1 MKDKAKLASPKRSF
15 ERPAQN
21 SKISDDIV
29 VASSSIPKA
38 LRKKSV
44 KRRGNIENLEGEC
57 YISFQKLLSNELR
70 KVDRRDS
77 YIFDAHMRRSNS
89 NLDHSG
95 VAINSKPIQKINSD
109 NNEAEVVDIEHKR
122 FSEQLWLY
130 GKKIGHAKGI
140 FNIKLGK
147 SIHQMGVGLMTENG
161 VKFSTSLILDGPL
174 KSNKISGVFLK
185 YRDKAEIPE
194 KYKGLSKLKNELIYL
209 ESSKKGRSI
218 KGLQE
223 REVLLKQIVEILS
236 DNVGSKNT
244 EMYENELSLIKTQDL
259 FLTLCLH

>member
-1 MKDKAKLASPKRSF
+1 
-15 ERPAQN
+15 
-21 SKISDDIV
+21 
-29 VASSSIPKA
+29 
-38 LRKKSV
+38 
-44 KRRGNIENLEGEC
+44 
-57 YISFQKLLSNELR
+57 
-70 KVDRRDS
+70 
-77 YIFDAHMRRSNS
+77 MRRSNS
-89 NLDHSG
+89 NLDQSSIP
-95 VAINSKPIQKINSD
+95 VNSNPIRKINSG
-109 NNEAEVVDIEHKR
+109 NNESEAVDSEHKR

-174 KSNKISGVFLK
+174 KSNKISGIFLK
-185 YRDKAEIPE
+185 YRDKAEIPD
-194 KYKGLSKLKNELIYL
+194 KYKDLSKLKNELIYL

-223 REVLLKQIVEILS
+223 REILLKRILEILG
-236 DNVGSKNT
+236 DNISSKNT